1 MKKIY
6 SYIILLL
13 LIFSTYGFIRIFNSY
28 NQQLALLADL
38 NSDSWDRPMGFIEDI
53 EVDFPNLSATAI
65 PLKAIQAQYYIYN
78 DSVIKGMTLVDE
90 VIADKTNPYIMLPEA
105 LKAKYFNTLGQK
117 DSAYYYSRKAFSGLP
132 RNPFHI
138 AELIRS
144 LNSEQKKDS
153 IDEYFKQVKYPFNY
167 QVWRIYLAAALGED
181 SDNEFAKETA
191 IEAIEITQNRNQKND
206 LLRITSF
213 MNLYG
218 KDIFEKSLEIENNAN
233 NYYNQDN
240 FEEAK
245 ILYENLI
252 ELIPANFMYKEN
264 LAVCLFNL
272 KDFAGSAKFLEEVES
287 EGHILDES
295 QIFILGISL
304 YNINR
309 ISDSCNRLFESQRLG
324 FEEATNA
331 VNILCSNIIK

>member
-90 VIADKTNPYIMLPEA
+90 AIAEKTNPFIMLPEA

-138 AELIRS
+138 
-144 LNSEQKKDS
+144 
-153 IDEYFKQVKYPFNY
+153 
-167 QVWRIYLAAALGED
+167 
-181 SDNEFAKETA
+181 
-191 IEAIEITQNRNQKND
+191 EIGR
-206 LLRITSF
+206 
-213 MNLYG
+213 
-218 KDIFEKSLEIENNAN
+218 AH
-233 NYYNQDN
+233 
-240 FEEAK
+240 
-245 ILYENLI
+245 
-252 ELIPANFMYKEN
+252 
-264 LAVCLFNL
+264 V
-272 KDFAGSAKFLEEVES
+272 
-287 EGHILDES
+287 
-295 QIFILGISL
+295 
-304 YNINR
+304 
-309 ISDSCNRLFESQRLG
+309 
-324 FEEATNA
+324 
-331 VNILCSNIIK
+331 